1 MGNYL
6 FGILLLLGTLKYF
19 FILKKKLTFP
29 ISGSRARSTIVRSSI
44 MSQCNG
50 TIKEASEGD
59 SSITDQGDIDMQQFD
74 EFFLKTQFF
83 LNCFFLG
90 SSVDDE
96 EYQDDHEED
105 HEPDDHKNQ
114 GPRKGGPN
122 LDDSAVGQ
130 SDSSGLVNSLDGEDE
145 EDEEDEDTV
154 FDSEAISTENVI
166 KKNAIF
172 SPTAGRRRSRQ
183 QSTSLMRHPIE
194 DDNLKDYHE
203 HRLVAGRD
211 PFDISYNLYSMV
223 VSLINFLLF
232 FFFNFMQS
240 FRDF

>member
-1 MGNYL
+1 MQRHHQRGQRRRFVHNWPRWYWHAAIWRIFWKL
-6 FGILLLLGTLKYF
+6 NF
-19 FILKKKLTFP
+19 F
-29 ISGSRARSTIVRSSI
+29 SIV
-44 MSQCNG
+44 
-50 TIKEASEGD
+50 
-59 SSITDQGDIDMQQFD
+59 
-74 EFFLKTQFF
+74 
-83 LNCFFLG
+83 FFLG

-232 FFFNFMQS
+232 SFFNFMQS
-240 FRDF
+240 FRDFWVLFFSASVNLNE

>member
-1 MGNYL
+1 M
-6 FGILLLLGTLKYF
+6 ILTCSN
-19 FILKKKLTFP
+19 LT
-29 ISGSRARSTIVRSSI
+29 
-44 MSQCNG
+44 N
-50 TIKEASEGD
+50 
-59 SSITDQGDIDMQQFD
+59 
-74 EFFLKTQFF
+74 FLKTQFF
-83 LNCFFLG
+83 SQLFFLG

-223 VSLINFLLF
+223 VCLIIIFLPRASPRAEVLKVTMFFSLVIFLIFLVYILSNIWTNFEIVSCARGPI
-232 FFFNFMQS
+232 QIETI
-240 FRDF
+240 